1 MVELF
6 VECLKSKDNLLNC
19 LKFFFNFK
27 PFYSNDMLNLSFD
40 VKPTLSLS
48 SYSFWKNDKTCCGYW
63 FVQLFWQIIVYTNYL
78 EFMKSIGGHVSL
90 WLFIMNKVIDGQIYR
105 WTLKGG
111 EVVIVL
117 TLTMLISRC
126 GLGHEIPNF
135 MQVAWSWKC
144 YSSFLVLA

>member
-1 MVELF
+1 MELF

-78 EFMKSIGGHVSL
+78 EFMKSTGSCQLMIIHHEQG
-90 WLFIMNKVIDGQIYR
+90 DR
-105 WTLKGG
+105 WTNL
-111 EVVIVL
+111 
-117 TLTMLISRC
+117 
-126 GLGHEIPNF
+126 
-135 MQVAWSWKC
+135 
-144 YSSFLVLA
+144 